1 MINYYHDQDL
11 GIYELYF
18 NDTLLVELPYC
29 DSMTTEEAENLADEL
44 FSQYMEAQK

>member
-1 MINYYHDQDL
+1 MLNYYYNEDL

-29 DSMTTEEAENLADEL
+29 DSLTSKQAENLANEL
-44 FSQYMEAQK
+44 FSQYLESQK